1 MLSHGYQLLMR
12 TGLNAWYVP
21 QTEGY
26 TLSFFARWQ
35 MWRKYWLGLWWR
47 QLKYRR

>member
-21 QTEGY
+21 QCEGY